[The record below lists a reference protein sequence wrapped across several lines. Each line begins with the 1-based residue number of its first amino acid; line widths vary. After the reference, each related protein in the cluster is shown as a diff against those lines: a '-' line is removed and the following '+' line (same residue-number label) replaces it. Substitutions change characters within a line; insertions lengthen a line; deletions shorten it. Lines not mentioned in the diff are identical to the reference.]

1 LGELELRED
10 AIRALGDAG
19 RVGKGSQR
27 PMENSL
33 LVGLSRQVAL
43 ARELD
48 IVSNNIANMNTTGYK
63 ADTAVFQEYLMPRAR
78 ENRFQTGD
86 REVRFVQDR
95 ATRHDFSQG
104 PIQQTGNPLDVAIDG
119 DAFLVVQ
126 TSRGERYTRNGAL
139 QINAAGQL
147 VTPDGSPVLGENGP
161 IVFQPLDRNVAISA
175 DGRVSVNEGAGSR
188 TESLRG
194 KIRLV
199 GFAQRGRLEK
209 EGTNTLAAPAG
220 VAPQPAPASKLVQG
234 AIEKSNVNGV
244 VEMTRMIEVT
254 RTYTNVANILQQ
266 QSDLRRSA
274 IEKLSE
280 VPS

>member
-1 LGELELRED
+1 
-10 AIRALGDAG
+10 
-19 RVGKGSQR
+19 
-27 PMENSL
+27 MENSL
-33 LVGLSRQVAL
+33 LIGLSRQMAL

-48 IVSNNIANMNTTGYK
+48 VVANNLANINTTGFK

-86 REVRFVQDR
+86 RELRFVHDR

-104 PIQQTGNPLDVAIDG
+104 PIQQTGSPLDVAIDG

-126 TSRGERYTRNGAL
+126 TARGERYTRNGSL
-139 QINAAGQL
+139 QINATGQL
-147 VTPDGSPVLGENGP
+147 VMTDGSPVLGESGP
-161 IVFQPLDRNVAISA
+161 IVFQPLDRNIAISP
-175 DGRVSVNEGAGSR
+175 DGRVSVNEGASSR

-194 KIRLV
+194 KLRLV
-199 GFAQRGRLEK
+199 TFAQRGRLEK
-209 EGTNTLAAPAG
+209 DGQNTLAAPAG
-220 VAPQPAPASKLVQG
+220 VAPQAAANVKVVQG

-244 VEMTRMIEVT
+244 VEMSRMIEIT
-254 RTYTNVANILQQ
+254 RTYTNVATILQQ

-280 VPS
+280 TPS